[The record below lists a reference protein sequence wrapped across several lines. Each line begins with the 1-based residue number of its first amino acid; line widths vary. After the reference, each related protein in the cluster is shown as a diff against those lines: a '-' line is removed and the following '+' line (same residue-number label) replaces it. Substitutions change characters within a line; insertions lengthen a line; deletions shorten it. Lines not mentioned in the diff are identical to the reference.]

1 MSPMSTV
8 KCPALLIAAP
18 SSGSGKTSVT
28 AALARYFT
36 RQGKHVR
43 VFKTGPDF
51 IDPGVLEC
59 ASGNPVYQLDLWM
72 IGEKE
77 SRRLLV
83 EAAHEADLILIEGV
97 MGLFDGT
104 PSSADLAEH
113 FGIPV
118 LAVID
123 ASAQAQTF
131 GALALG
137 LASYRPALPFA
148 GVLANR
154 VASTGHAGMLKSSL
168 LPGVRWFGWLPKA
181 PEAALPERHLGLV
194 GAAEQPDLDAKLDRL
209 ADALVMDE
217 DPMPSAVA
225 FPAAEP
231 VSQPRLLQ
239 DTRIAIA
246 RDHAFAFIYRA
257 NLDLLA
263 AMGATLEFF
272 SPLADKALPLADAYY
287 FPGGYPELHLD
298 TLSANTGLRDG
309 LRAAQVA
316 GKPIL
321 AECGGMMAMFEAITD
336 AEGRR
341 VPLWGLLPGEVK
353 MQKRLGG
360 LGLQAAELPEGMLRG
375 HTFHYSKTETALP
388 PLTRATKQS
397 GSEGEAVYRVG
408 RLTASYL
415 HAYWPSNPQ
424 AAARLFLP

>member
-1 MSPMSTV
+1 MSIV
-8 KCPALLIAAP
+8 ECPALLIAAP

-28 AALARYFT
+28 AALARYFR

-59 ASGNPVYQLDLWM
+59 ASGHPVYQLDLWM
-72 IGEKE
+72 VGEAE
-77 SRRLLV
+77 CRRLLA
-83 EAAHEADLILIEGV
+83 EAARVADLILIEGV

-104 PSSADLAEH
+104 PSSADLAER

-137 LASYRPALPFA
+137 LATYRPQLPFA
-148 GVLANR
+148 GVFANR
-154 VASTGHAGMLKSSL
+154 VAGAGHADMLKSSL
-168 LPGVRWFGWLPKA
+168 PSGLRWFGWLQQA
-181 PEAALPERHLGLV
+181 PDAVLPERHLGLV
-194 GAAEQPDLDAKLDRL
+194 GASEQPDLDAKLDKL
-209 ADALVMDE
+209 ANALVMSE
-217 DPMPSAVA
+217 HPVPAPVTFS
-225 FPAAEP
+225 AAEP
-231 VSQPRLLQ
+231 ETVPARLQ
-239 DTRIAIA
+239 NTRIAIA

-257 NLDLLA
+257 NLDLLT

-272 SPLADKALPLADAYY
+272 SPLTDKALPAADAYY

-298 TLSANTGLRDG
+298 TLSRNAGLREG
-309 LRAAQVA
+309 LVAAQAA

-321 AECGGMMAMFEAITD
+321 AECGGMMAMFDAITD

-341 VPLWGLLPGEVK
+341 VPMWGLLRGEVK

-360 LGLQAAELPEGMLRG
+360 LGLQAVELPEGTLRG
-375 HTFHYSKTETALP
+375 HTFHYSATQTDFP
-388 PLTRATKQS
+388 PLTRAINQS
-397 GSEGEAVYRVG
+397 GSEGEAVYRAG

-415 HAYWPSNPQ
+415 HAYWPSSPE

>member
-1 MSPMSTV
+1 MSIV
-8 KCPALLIAAP
+8 ECPALLIAAP

-28 AALARYFT
+28 AALARYFR

-72 IGEKE
+72 VGERE
-77 SRRLLV
+77 CRRLLA
-83 EAAHEADLILIEGV
+83 EAAREADLILIEGV

-104 PSSADLAEH
+104 PSSADLAQH

-137 LASYRPALPFA
+137 LATYRPQLLFA

-154 VASTGHAGMLKSSL
+154 VAGSGHADMLESSL
-168 LPGVRWFGWLPKA
+168 PPNLRWFGWLPTEQ
-181 PEAALPERHLGLV
+181 EAALPERHLGLV
-194 GAAEQPDLDAKLDRL
+194 GATEQPDLDAKLDRL
-209 ADALVMDE
+209 AGALVMSE
-217 DPMPSAVA
+217 HPMPAAIA
-225 FPAAEP
+225 FPDYEP
-231 VSQPRLLQ
+231 ESLPQLLQ

-272 SPLADKALPLADAYY
+272 SPMADKALPLADAYY

-298 TLSANTGLRDG
+298 TLSSNTGLRDD
-309 LRAAQVA
+309 LLAAQAA
-316 GKPIL
+316 GKPVL

-341 VPLWGLLPGEVK
+341 VTMWGLLPGEVT

-360 LGLQAAELPEGMLRG
+360 LGLQAAELPEGTLRG
-375 HTFHYSKTETALP
+375 HTFHYSKTETALL
-388 PLTRATKQS
+388 PLTKAIKQS
-397 GSEGEAVYRVG
+397 GSEGEAIYRVS

-415 HAYWPSNPQ
+415 HAYWPSNPE

>member
-1 MSPMSTV
+1 MSIV
-8 KCPALLIAAP
+8 ECPTLLIAAP

-72 IGEKE
+72 VGEAE
-77 SRRLLV
+77 CRRLLA
-83 EAAHEADLILIEGV
+83 EAAREADLILIEGV

-137 LASYRPALPFA
+137 LATYRPQLPFA

-154 VASTGHAGMLKSSL
+154 VAGASHADMLKSSL
-168 LPGVRWFGWLPKA
+168 TPDLRWFGWLPQE
-181 PEAALPERHLGLV
+181 PDAALPERHLGLV
-194 GAAEQPDLDAKLDRL
+194 GATEQPDLDAKLDKL
-209 ADALVMDE
+209 AEALVMRE
-217 DPMPSAVA
+217 NPLPEVVA
-225 FPAAEP
+225 FPGYEP
-231 VSQPRLLQ
+231 ENLPRLLQ
-239 DTRIAIA
+239 NTRIAIA
-246 RDHAFAFIYRA
+246 RDHAFSFIYRA

-263 AMGATLEFF
+263 KMGATLEFF
-272 SPLADKALPLADAYY
+272 SPLADRALPPADAYY
-287 FPGGYPELHLD
+287 FPGGYPELHLN
-298 TLSANTGLRDG
+298 TLSSNTGLRDD
-309 LRAAQVA
+309 LMAAQAA

-341 VPLWGLLPGEVK
+341 VTMWGLLPGEVT

-360 LGLQAAELPEGMLRG
+360 LGLQAAELPEGQLRG
-375 HTFHYSKTETALP
+375 HTFHYSKTETALT
-388 PLTRATKQS
+388 PLTSAIKQS
-397 GSEGEAVYRVG
+397 GSEGEAIYRVG

-415 HAYWPSNPQ
+415 HAYWPSNPE
-424 AAARLFLP
+424 AAARLFLR